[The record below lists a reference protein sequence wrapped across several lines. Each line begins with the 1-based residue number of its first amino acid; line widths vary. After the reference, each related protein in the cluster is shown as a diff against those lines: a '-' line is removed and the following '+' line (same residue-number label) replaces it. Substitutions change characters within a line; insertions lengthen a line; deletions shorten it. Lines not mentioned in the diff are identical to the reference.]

1 MYKSTANAAASGKAT
16 EPPKQGSDTST
27 SDDGEYSWTPD
38 DKETAVK
45 FLDNPTIK
53 LRTQIRED
61 FGVLVYPIQIATNGQ
76 DYLKFEILEY
86 GIRKISPDGIGL
98 TEKREVPKNSKVK
111 GTICLPIQPSISDQN
126 SVNWNELPM
135 DIFDMAKQTAVI
147 TAGTQG
153 ATGIDKMITAVKQ
166 KLTNS
171 EVSDAYGA
179 IVATQLAKVA
189 ASSQNDLLSRMSG
202 AILNPNMELLFQG
215 PKLRPFTF
223 NFRMTPRSKDEAF
236 QVRSIIR
243 AFKEASAVQQGIENL
258 FLKAPYIFRIKY
270 VLGGTNDDHPSIN
283 RIKECALTQVTVD
296 YTPAATFMTY
306 NDPEA
311 TMTSYAMSLTFSEL
325 EPVYAHEYKEIPTN
339 HIGY

>member
-1 MYKSTANAAASGKAT
+1 
-16 EPPKQGSDTST
+16 
-27 SDDGEYSWTPD
+27 
-38 DKETAVK
+38 
-45 FLDNPTIK
+45 
-53 LRTQIRED
+53 
-61 FGVLVYPIQIATNGQ
+61 
-76 DYLKFEILEY
+76 
-86 GIRKISPDGIGL
+86 
-98 TEKREVPKNSKVK
+98 
-111 GTICLPIQPSISDQN
+111 
-126 SVNWNELPM
+126 
-135 DIFDMAKQTAVI
+135 
-147 TAGTQG
+147 
-153 ATGIDKMITAVKQ
+153 
-166 KLTNS
+166 
-171 EVSDAYGA
+171 
-179 IVATQLAKVA
+179 
-189 ASSQNDLLSRMSG
+189 MSG